1 MENSRPFNKGTN
13 MNLGTMAE
21 DYFLLQLKL
30 KYAGKDF
37 YAIKTDDA
45 INPLWDIISFE
56 NVSGTY
62 IKKTYQVKEVDF
74 SSNNK
79 AVNGRF
85 DDYIS
90 GGVDYL
96 VLVIFNS
103 KKKLKDAPVIFMI
116 PFANIKK
123 KTAGGCTALIQ
134 GNDLYYS
141 SSGKTMSLNF
151 SLFNNKN
158 APVISN
164 YYFFNN

>member
-1 MENSRPFNKGTN
+1 
-13 MNLGTMAE
+13 MNLGSIAE

-30 KYAGKDF
+30 KHVGKDF
-37 YAIKTDDA
+37 YALKTDDDR
-45 INPLWDIISFE
+45 NPLWDIISFE
-56 NVSGTY
+56 NVNGTY

-74 SSNNK
+74 SSKNK
-79 AVNGRF
+79 AVKGKF
-85 DDYIS
+85 DDYIN
-90 GGVDYL
+90 GGIDYL

-103 KKKLKDAPVIFMI
+103 GKKQKDAPVIFMI

-123 KTAGGCTALIQ
+123 KSVNGCTALIQ

-141 SSGKTMSLNF
+141 NSGKTMSLNF

-158 APVISN
+158 AAVLSQ